1 MFFHK
6 TKLNELQRELDELKR
21 ELSFYKER
29 DVQQRRSN
37 MRCKEYPHILLK
49 DTNNY
54 IIIDLL
60 DDSHVTAI
68 YIYKLDRPAEQ
79 WMFDLGSNLENE
91 RENFAKL
98 IGTLEFGSI
107 AEGKAEIKRLN
118 VNEEYRNQGFA
129 TYMMKKVIDWGR
141 SQDFSEL
148 YLTACTSVCKLGNA
162 LNQDELVSFY
172 CKLGFENIS
181 PKSNRMTY
189 KYCDPGVKT

>member
-1 MFFHK
+1 MFFRK

-37 MRCKEYPHILLK
+37 IRCKEYPHILLK

-60 DDSHVTAI
+60 DDIHTTAI

-79 WMFDLGSNLENE
+79 WMFDLGFELRDES
-91 RENFAKL
+91 FAKL

-107 AEGKAEIKRLN
+107 AEGKAEIKKLN
-118 VNEEYRNQGFA
+118 VDEEYRNQGFA
-129 TYMMKKVIDWGR
+129 TYMMKKVIAWGR
-141 SQDFSEL
+141 SQGFSEL
-148 YLTACTSVCKLGNA
+148 NLTACTPVYKLGNA

-189 KYCDPGVKT
+189 KYCDSGVKT

>member
-1 MFFHK
+1 MFFRK

-21 ELSFYKER
+21 KLSFYKKR

-37 MRCKEYPHILLK
+37 LRCKEYSNILLK

-60 DDSHVTAI
+60 DDIHATAI

-79 WMFDLGSNLENE
+79 WMFGLGFELQFES
-91 RENFAKL
+91 FARL
-98 IGTLEFGSI
+98 IGKLEFGSI
-107 AEGKAEIKRLN
+107 AEGKAEIKKLN

-129 TYMMKKVIDWGR
+129 TYMMKKVIAWGR

-148 YLTACTSVCKLGNA
+148 YLTACTSVYKLGNA

-172 CKLGFENIS
+172 RKLGFENIS
-181 PKSNRMTY
+181 SKSNRMTY
-189 KYCDPGVKT
+189 KYCDSGVEI

>member
-1 MFFHK
+1 MFFRK

-37 MRCKEYPHILLK
+37 IRCKEYSHILLK

-60 DDSHVTAI
+60 DDRHVTAI

-91 RENFAKL
+91 RESFATL
-98 IGTLEFGSI
+98 IGKLEFGSI
-107 AEGKAEIKRLN
+107 AEGKAEIKSL
-118 VNEEYRNQGFA
+118 
-129 TYMMKKVIDWGR
+129 W
-141 SQDFSEL
+141 
-148 YLTACTSVCKLGNA
+148 
-162 LNQDELVSFY
+162 
-172 CKLGFENIS
+172 
-181 PKSNRMTY
+181 
-189 KYCDPGVKT
+189 

>member
-1 MFFHK
+1 MFFRK
-6 TKLNELQRELDELKR
+6 TKLNELQREL
-21 ELSFYKER
+21 SFYKKR

-37 MRCKEYPHILLK
+37 IRCEEYPHTLLK

-60 DDSHVTAI
+60 DDIHVTAI

-79 WMFDLGSNLENE
+79 WMLDLGFGLRFES
-91 RENFAKL
+91 FAKF
-98 IGTLEFGSI
+98 IGELEFGEI
-107 AEGKAEIKRLN
+107 TEGKAKIKKLG
-118 VNEEYRNQGFA
+118 VIEEYRNQGFA
-129 TYMMKKVIDWGR
+129 TYMMKKVIAWGR

-148 YLTACTSVCKLGNA
+148 NLTACTSVYKLGNA

-189 KYCDPGVKT
+189 KYCDSGAKT